1 MTAPAPSR
9 FCAPVDRWFT
19 RRFPGPTEAQRGG
32 WAAIADG
39 EDTLIMAPT
48 GSGKTLAAFLAGID
62 ALVRRGLDGTLGD
75 GVKIVYISPLKALGA
90 DVERNLQAPLRGIAE
105 AAAELGCDIPAIR
118 TALRTGDST
127 ASERARLIRKPPHLL
142 ITTPESLYL
151 LLTSN
156 RGRAIL
162 AGCEQVIVDEIHA
175 LVGNKRGA
183 HLALSLE
190 RLDALCGRRLQRIGL
205 SATVEPPAEAAR
217 FLVGNLVDP
226 SAPGHV
232 APHNPA
238 TPATLP
244 PARPCRLVDAG
255 RCQPLDI
262 RVEVPQ
268 ETLSAVASREAW
280 NDVYTRIAA
289 HLAEHR
295 TTLIFVP
302 SRRLAE
308 RVAHDLEQRLGEGVV
323 AAHHGAL
330 AKRTR
335 QIVEQRLQT
344 GAIKAVV
351 ATASLELGIDV
362 GDVELVIQIGSP
374 RAISVLRQRI
384 GRACHNVGGT
394 PKGRIVAM
402 TRDDLIECAAAVRA
416 MHAGRIDRPVHRD
429 APLDILAQQLV
440 AACGAGDWDI
450 EELWALARRA
460 APYATLE
467 RRAFDQILDMLGDGI
482 ATRRGRAGALLHLD
496 RIQLRARGRRGAQLA
511 ALTSGGA
518 IPDKADY
525 SVVEDATEAVV
536 GTVDED
542 FAIDSMVGDIFQLG
556 SHAWKVRR
564 VEAGRVRVEDAR
576 GQSPNIPFWNGEGLA
591 RTAELSAE
599 VAALREELWSR
610 LAAGDVDAARSVLAD
625 SCGLCPDGSA
635 QALAYVT
642 EGAEALGAVPTQACV
657 IAERFF
663 DESGGMQLVI
673 HAPFGAR
680 INRAFGHGLRK
691 KFCRTFD
698 FELQAAATDD
708 AILLSLGPQHSF
720 PLAAI
725 FEFLHEHAVDEALTI
740 AALQSPMW
748 ETRWRWNVTR
758 ALAVLRHQGGRR
770 TPPPILRMRAADL
783 LAAVFPAQAG
793 CQDNHG
799 GAPIE
804 LPDHPLVNETTRD
817 CLEEVMDATGLKALL
832 RRLHAGEIRTIS
844 RDTVAPSPFA
854 HAILNA
860 NPFAFLDDAPL
871 EERWARQVRTAR
883 PGELALRG
891 GDLLG
896 LDPRAIASVLESVRV
911 GAEPPRDADELH
923 DLLMTPLLLAPRPAW
938 GQLFAPL
945 VACGRA
951 TGVWLRHGDDVEE
964 RWVAAEM
971 LPLIRAL
978 WPDARQDP
986 PIQLPPALDV
996 AVDPDDAAARIVRA
1010 FVQTCGP
1017 ITATALARALR
1028 LETSATEAALA
1039 RLELDGIVLQG
1050 HFTPPESKPDA
1061 THDDATHDADDPRP
1075 IIFDPNADTWH
1086 VPSIHD
1092 LADAARIT
1100 TLRDF
1105 GDPHITTLQD
1115 PGEPHVA
1122 TFIINNLADASL
1134 AAANDVVAA
1143 APPEIEWCER
1153 RLLHRIHRLTLGR
1166 LREEIRPVSPAE
1178 LVRFLLRWQHVQPD
1192 TQLHGAEGLL
1202 RVIEQLEG
1210 LELPAQ
1216 AWEREVL
1223 PRRVAGYDPAWLD
1236 ELCLSGEV
1244 AWGRLSPLP
1253 AEGLEPG
1260 ELPRGAGKVALLL
1273 REHAAFLVT
1282 PAATPATQWPHLSE
1296 LARSVAG
1303 TLERGAAFAADL
1315 RAALGV
1321 GAADLEEALWEL
1333 ARAGAITS
1341 DGFAGLRG
1349 LCEVS
1354 DPRKGPRRA
1363 LRGRWSLIARELGAG
1378 PAPDPFADGS
1388 PVDRARLYLRRY
1400 GIVARALLG
1409 RETAAP
1415 PWRVL
1420 LDIYRRLEARGE
1432 IRGGRF
1438 VSGLQGEQFAL
1449 PGAVEALRALRRAD
1463 AGSITGED
1471 IEIATCDPLNLVG
1484 IITAGPRVPA
1494 VRGHVLRYRD
1504 GAPQGVTR
1512 TLAAPP

>member
-1 MTAPAPSR
+1 MDAPTPPR
-9 FCAPVDRWFT
+9 FCAPVQRWFT
-19 RRFPGPTEAQRGG
+19 ERFAGATEAQRGG
-32 WAAIADG
+32 WSAIG
-39 EDTLIMAPT
+39 RGQDTLIMAPT

-62 ALVRRGLDGTLGD
+62 TLVRRALEDRLEE

-90 DVERNLQAPLRGIAE
+90 DVERNLQAPLRGIE
-105 AAAELGCDIPAIR
+105 AAAAALGLSFPPIR
-118 TALRTGDST
+118 SAVRSGDSS
-127 ASERARLIRKPPHLL
+127 ASERARMIRKPPHLL

-151 LLTSN
+151 LLTSA

-175 LVGNKRGA
+175 LVGNRRGA

-217 FLVGNLVDP
+217 FLVGHDADG
-226 SAPGHV
+226 AP
-232 APHNPA
+232 
-238 TPATLP
+238 
-244 PARPCRLVDAG
+244 RPCHLVDAG
-255 RCQPLDI
+255 RNQPLDI
-262 RVEVPQ
+262 RIEVPQ
-268 ETLSAVASREAW
+268 ETLSAVASRTAW
-280 NDVYTRIAA
+280 ADVYTKIED
-289 HLAEHR
+289 HLGHHK

-330 AKRTR
+330 SKRTR
-335 QIVEQRLQT
+335 QSVEARLQT
-344 GAIKAVV
+344 GALRAVV

-362 GDVELVIQIGSP
+362 GEVELVIQIGSP
-374 RAISVLRQRI
+374 RAIAVLRQRI

-394 PKGRIVAM
+394 PKGRLIAM

-416 MHAGRIDRPVHRD
+416 MQAGRIDRPVQRD
-429 APLDILAQQLV
+429 CPLDILAQQLV
-440 AACGAGDWDI
+440 ATCAAEDHDI
-450 EELWALARRA
+450 EALWALARRA
-460 APYATLE
+460 APFSGLQ
-467 RRAFDQILDMLGDGI
+467 RPAFEQVLTMLGDGTT
-482 ATRRGRAGALLHLD
+482 TRRGRSGALLHLD
-496 RIQLRARGRRGAQLA
+496 RIEHRARGRRGARIA

-525 SVVEDATEAVV
+525 TVVEDSSEQVV

-542 FAIDSMVGDIFQLG
+542 FAIDSMAGDIFQLG
-556 SHAWKVRR
+556 SHAWRIRR
-564 VEAGRVRVEDAR
+564 VEQGRVRVEDAR

-591 RTAELSAE
+591 RSAELSAE
-599 VAALREELWSR
+599 VAGLRSELWTLLRAS
-610 LAAGDVDAARSVLAD
+610 ADAAAHTLLAD
-625 SCGLCPDGSA
+625 RCGLGPDGVA
-635 QALAYVT
+635 QALAYIR
-642 EGAEALGAVPTQACV
+642 EGGEALGGVPTQDCL

-663 DESGGMQLVI
+663 DEAGGMQLVI

-691 KFCRTFD
+691 KFCRSFD

-725 FEFLHEHAVDEALTI
+725 FEFLHEHAVDEALVM

-748 ETRWRWNVTR
+748 ETRWRWNATR
-758 ALAVLRHQGGRR
+758 ALAVLRHSGGRR

-799 GAPIE
+799 GQPIE

-817 CLEEVMDATGLKALL
+817 CLEEFMDAPGLKALL
-832 RRLHAGEIRTIS
+832 RRLHGGDLRTLS
-844 RDTVAPSPFA
+844 RDTVAPSPFS

-883 PGELALRG
+883 PGELSLRG
-891 GDLLG
+891 GDLLR
-896 LDPRAIASVLESVRV
+896 LDPRAIEIVVAEIRV
-911 GAEPPRDADELH
+911 GAETPRDADELH
-923 DLLMTPLLLAPRPAW
+923 DLLCAPLLLAPRPEWADIM
-938 GQLFAPL
+938 QAL
-945 VACGRA
+945 VARGRA
-951 TGVWLRHGDDVEE
+951 TTAWLDHREAAGADRAGDAHPTRCEP
-964 RWVAAEM
+964 RWVAAEQ

-978 WPDARQDP
+978 WPGARLDP
-986 PIQLPPALDV
+986 PLTLPPALDLDI
-996 AVDPDDAAARIVRA
+996 DPDDAAHRIVRA
-1010 FVQTCGP
+1010 FMHSAGP
-1017 ITATALARALR
+1017 ITVAALAQAL
-1028 LETSATEAALA
+1028 LLPPLQIEAALA
-1039 RLELDGIVLQG
+1039 RLELDGIVMQG
-1050 HFTPPESKPDA
+1050 HFTPDESPHFEES
-1061 THDDATHDADDPRP
+1061 THYESTQH
-1075 IIFDPNADTWH
+1075 
-1086 VPSIHD
+1086 
-1092 LADAARIT
+1092 
-1100 TLRDF
+1100 
-1105 GDPHITTLQD
+1105 
-1115 PGEPHVA
+1115 PGESPHSE
-1122 TFIINNLADASL
+1122 ISPHADESPASR
-1134 AAANDVVAA
+1134 
-1143 APPEIEWCER
+1143 PIEWCER
-1153 RLLHRIHRLTLGR
+1153 RILHRIHRLTLGR
-1166 LREEIRPVSPAE
+1166 LREDIRPVAPAE
-1178 LVRFLLRWQHVQPD
+1178 LVRFLLRWQHVQPG
-1192 TQLHGAEGLL
+1192 TQLQGPEGLL

-1223 PRRVAGYDPAWLD
+1223 PRRVADYDPAWLD

-1244 AWGRLSPLP
+1244 AWGRLTPLP

-1273 REHAAFLVT
+1273 REHAAFLVAPCTT
-1282 PAATPATQWPHLSE
+1282 PAHQWPHLSA
-1296 LARSVAG
+1296 LARDIAG
-1303 TLERGAAFAADL
+1303 QLERGAAFAADL
-1315 RAALGV
+1315 RAATTSTL
-1321 GAADLEEALWEL
+1321 DLEEALWEL

-1349 LCEVS
+1349 LCETGG
-1354 DPRKGPRRA
+1354 RGPRRL
-1363 LRGRWSLIARELGAG
+1363 LRGRWSLIARELGG
-1378 PAPDPFADGS
+1378 SPAPDPFADGS

-1409 RETAAP
+1409 READAP

-1438 VSGLQGEQFAL
+1438 VNSLQGEQFAL
-1449 PGAVEALRALRRAD
+1449 PEAVEALRALQRAPHG
-1463 AGSITGED
+1463 APED
-1471 IEIATCDPLNLVG
+1471 IEVATTDPLNLVG

-1504 GAPQGVTR
+1504 GVPLELSR
-1512 TLAAPP
+1512 PLAS

>member
-1 MTAPAPSR
+1 MDAPTPPR
-9 FCAPVDRWFT
+9 FCAPVQRWFSE
-19 RRFPGPTEAQRGG
+19 RFAGPTEAQRGG
-32 WAAIADG
+32 WASIARAQ
-39 EDTLIMAPT
+39 DTLIMAPT

-62 ALVRRGLDGTLGD
+62 TLVARALTGTLEE

-90 DVERNLQAPLRGIAE
+90 DVERNLQAPLRGIE
-105 AAAELGCDIPAIR
+105 AAAAALGLELPPIR
-118 TALRTGDST
+118 SAVRSGDSS
-127 ASERARLIRKPPHLL
+127 ASERERLVRKPPHLL

-151 LLTSN
+151 LLTSA

-175 LVGNKRGA
+175 LVGNRRGA

-217 FLVGNLVDP
+217 FLVGHGPDG
-226 SAPGHV
+226 AP
-232 APHNPA
+232 
-238 TPATLP
+238 
-244 PARPCRLVDAG
+244 RPCHLVDAG
-255 RCQPLDI
+255 RNQPLDI
-262 RVEVPQ
+262 GIEVPQ
-268 ETLSAVASREAW
+268 ETLSAVASRAAW
-280 NDVYTRIAA
+280 ADVYAKIEA
-289 HLAEHR
+289 HLGEHR
-295 TTLIFVP
+295 TTLVFVP

-308 RVAHDLEQRLGEGVV
+308 RIAHDLEQRLGEGVV

-330 AKRTR
+330 SKRTR
-335 QIVEQRLQT
+335 QSVEQRLQT
-344 GAIKAVV
+344 GALKAVI

-362 GDVELVIQIGSP
+362 GPVELVIQIGSP
-374 RAISVLRQRI
+374 RAIAVLRQRI

-394 PKGRIVAM
+394 PKGRLVAM
-402 TRDDLIECAAAVRA
+402 TRDDLLECAAAVRA
-416 MHAGRIDRPVHRD
+416 MQAGRIDRPVQRD
-429 APLDILAQQLV
+429 CPLDILAQQLV
-440 AACGAGDWDI
+440 AACAAEDWEI
-450 EELWALARRA
+450 EALWALARRA
-460 APYATLE
+460 APFAALA
-467 RRAFDQILDMLGDGI
+467 RPAFEQVLGMLGDGVT
-482 ATRRGRAGALLHLD
+482 TRRGREGARLHLD
-496 RIQLRARGRRGAQLA
+496 RIEQRVRGRRGARIA

-525 SVVEDATEAVV
+525 TVVEDSSEQVV

-556 SHAWKVRR
+556 SHAWRVRR
-564 VEAGRVRVEDAR
+564 VEQGRVRVEDAR

-591 RTAELSAE
+591 RSAELSAE
-599 VAALREELWSR
+599 VADLRQALWTL
-610 LAAGDVDAARSVLAD
+610 LAAGDDAAAAALLRER
-625 SCGLCPDGSA
+625 CGVGPDGVA
-635 QALAYVT
+635 QALAYIR
-642 EGAEALGAVPTQACV
+642 EGAEALGGVPTQDCL

-663 DESGGMQLVI
+663 DEAGGMQLVI

-691 KFCRTFD
+691 KFCRSFD

-725 FEFLHEHAVDEALTI
+725 FEFLHEHAVDEALVM

-748 ETRWRWNVTR
+748 ETRWRWNATR
-758 ALAVLRHQGGRR
+758 ALAVLRHSGGRR

-799 GAPIE
+799 GQPIE

-817 CLEEVMDATGLKALL
+817 CLEEFMDAPGLKALL
-832 RRLHAGEIRTIS
+832 RRLHGGELQALS

-891 GDLLG
+891 GDLLR
-896 LDPRAIASVLESVRV
+896 LDPRAIELVVGELRV
-911 GAEPPRDADELH
+911 GAEALQGPDELH
-923 DLLMTPLLLAPRPAW
+923 DLLCAPLLLLPRPGW
-938 GQLFAPL
+938 SSLFTAL
-945 VACGRA
+945 VARGRA
-951 TGVWLRHGDDVEE
+951 TTAWLGPDGRSEP
-964 RWVAAEM
+964 RWVAAEQ
-971 LPLIRAL
+971 LPLVRAL
-978 WPDARQDP
+978 WPGARLDP
-986 PIQLPPALDV
+986 PLQLPPALDLEI
-996 AVDPDDAAARIVRA
+996 DPDDAAHRIVRA
-1010 FVQTCGP
+1010 VMHSAGP
-1017 ITATALARALR
+1017 ITVTALARAL
-1028 LETSATEAALA
+1028 LLPPAAIEAALA
-1039 RLELDGIVLQG
+1039 HLELDGIVMQG
-1050 HFTPPESKPDA
+1050 RFTPRESAHPEDSA
-1061 THDDATHDADDPRP
+1061 HSLSSH
-1075 IIFDPNADTWH
+1075 
-1086 VPSIHD
+1086 
-1092 LADAARIT
+1092 
-1100 TLRDF
+1100 
-1105 GDPHITTLQD
+1105 
-1115 PGEPHVA
+1115 PGEPSAGAH
-1122 TFIINNLADASL
+1122 TED
-1134 AAANDVVAA
+1134 
-1143 APPEIEWCER
+1143 PPREQSTEDIEWCER
-1153 RLLHRIHRLTLGR
+1153 RILQRIHRLTLGR
-1166 LREEIRPVSPAE
+1166 LREDIRPVAPAD
-1178 LVRFLLRWQHVQPD
+1178 LIRFLLRWQHVQPG
-1192 TQLHGAEGLL
+1192 TQLHGPEGLL

-1223 PRRVAGYDPAWLD
+1223 PRRVADYDPAWLD

-1273 REHAAFLVT
+1273 REHASFLVA
-1282 PAATPATQWPHLSE
+1282 PAATPAREWPHLST
-1296 LARSVAG
+1296 LARDIAG
-1303 TLERGAAFAADL
+1303 QLERGAAFAADL
-1315 RAALGV
+1315 RGPTTSNLE
-1321 GAADLEEALWEL
+1321 LEEALWEL

-1349 LCEVS
+1349 LCETGG
-1354 DPRKGPRRA
+1354 RGPRRL
-1363 LRGRWSLIARELGAG
+1363 LRGRWSLIARELGG
-1378 PAPDPFADGS
+1378 SPAPDPFADGS

-1409 RETAAP
+1409 READAP

-1449 PGAVEALRALRRAD
+1449 PGAVEALRALQREA
-1463 AGSITGED
+1463 TGAPED
-1471 IEIATCDPLNLVG
+1471 IEVATTDPLNLVG
-1484 IITAGPRVPA
+1484 IVTTGPRVPA
-1494 VRGHVLRYRD
+1494 VRGHILRYRD
-1504 GAPQGVTR
+1504 GAPLELSR
-1512 TLAAPP
+1512 PLAS